1 MATCSVCYSALFVNP
16 IEKIRCIEVMKLFQN
31 DVNIFINTTSE
42 QVNNMELNGAYDILT
57 P

>member
-1 MATCSVCYSALFVNP
+1 
-16 IEKIRCIEVMKLFQN
+16 MKLFQN

-57 P
+57 PWSKVWADEPILPESLLFTTHRN

>member
-1 MATCSVCYSALFVNP
+1 
-16 IEKIRCIEVMKLFQN
+16 MKLGQN